1 LNLTGIGSKDPSIF
15 ELPGLKM
22 IRELLC
28 HRRAASAVIAA
39 GVMLGGVPTVFA
51 QSAQNFYAG
60 KQITLL
66 CGAAVGGGYDAHARL
81 LARHLGRLIPGN
93 PSIIVQ
99 NLPAAGSLVAAN
111 QIYNTAPRDGT
122 VVSLIQRGMLTA
134 KLINPGQVR
143 FDLAKLNWIG
153 NLATE
158 VGVALAWHTAPH
170 KSAKDL
176 FDKELIVGGHAG
188 VDPEL
193 TPRLYNA
200 VLGTKF
206 KIING
211 YNGTADIALAMERGE
226 VSGIGDWSWSSLK
239 QQRPQWIRDGTI
251 RLLLQ
256 SGLKKDPELPDLPN
270 ALEFAKTE
278 SDRKVLELF
287 LTQKTVARPVIAPPG
302 VPAERVA
309 ILRKAFAELA
319 SDPDFLTDAHNSNL
333 DVDLM
338 PGEEVERIV
347 ARIASAP
354 HDVADRYTKAFAASG
369 PAR

>member
-1 LNLTGIGSKDPSIF
+1 MSMKRYPIL
-15 ELPGLKM
+15 
-22 IRELLC
+22 
-28 HRRAASAVIAA
+28 AA
-39 GVMLGGVPTVFA
+39 VMFGWMPLAFA

-81 LARHLGRLIPGN
+81 LAHHLGRFIPGN
-93 PSIIVQ
+93 PTIIVQ
-99 NLPAAGSLVAAN
+99 NQPAAGSLVATN
-111 QIYNTAPRDGT
+111 QIYNAAPKDGT
-122 VVSLIQRGMLTA
+122 MISLIQRGMLTA

-153 NLATE
+153 NLTTE

-176 FDKELIVGGHAG
+176 FEKELIVGGHAG

-211 YNGTADIALAMERGE
+211 YNGTTDIALAMERGE
-226 VSGIGDWSWSSLK
+226 VAGIGDWSWSSLK
-239 QQRPQWIRDGTI
+239 QQRPQWIRDGSIT
-251 RLLLQ
+251 LLLQ
-256 SGLKKDPELPDLPN
+256 SGLEKDPELPNLPN
-270 ALEFAKTE
+270 ALDFAKTE

-309 ILRKAFAELA
+309 ILRKAFAALA
-319 SDPDFLTDAHNSNL
+319 DDPEFLADAHRSNL
-333 DVDLM
+333 DVALM
-338 PGEEVERIV
+338 PGEEVEKIV
-347 ARIASAP
+347 GRIASAP
-354 HDVADRYTKAFAASG
+354 RDVVDRYTKAFAASG
-369 PAR
+369 AAR